1 MWPFPRPCATLPTM
15 DPETSAAQPGAGGS
29 EEAGG
34 APSGRARLGDWSG
47 YGTPAP
53 PAGDAPKES
62 AFAAAWNDQSQDWG
76 REYWAAIESLNGEPA
91 DPADPANKNL
101 VDETTPAPTSR
112 PTTAI
117 AASLAPTATAPAAT
131 AKAAKAT
138 KVSGWRARRAERKAQ
153 KLAKPAKK
161 KRRRTARRRLVPGW
175 AWAMV
180 AGVALTGGGA
190 LAGAMLAA
198 SSFTP
203 WELMDAAATPSP
215 SGTLLTQPDAAG
227 TGPTAGL
234 AGEATGDLTGAVAS
248 ATPTAGAAV
257 PQTTAGPLPGTPTKA
272 AVPVVPMPDPATRR
286 APSATPAA
294 TPSRSAT
301 ASSGPSATANARS
314 SASPSAAAT
323 TPASSDPD
331 AISEPEIAVAGPP
344 SGLAITS
351 EDRNFGSCPAKFSAQ
366 VTVEVAYGVPA
377 SATAAWSLDG
387 QSTSGTTDLA
397 AASYNTFQGTL
408 SGMPTK
414 QTVWL
419 HVQVTGPDGSVK
431 NEPFEITHPC

>member
-1 MWPFPRPCATLPTM
+1 MWPFPQPCATLPTM

-47 YGTPAP
+47 YGSAAP
-53 PAGDAPKES
+53 SAGDAPKES

-91 DPADPANKNL
+91 DPADPASKNL
-101 VDETTPAPTSR
+101 ADETAPVPASS
-112 PTTAI
+112 PTTAV
-117 AASLAPTATAPAAT
+117 AASLAPTATAPAT
-131 AKAAKAT
+131 PAKAA

-153 KLAKPAKK
+153 KLAKPEKK
-161 KRRRTARRRLVPGW
+161 KRRRTTRRRLVPGW

-180 AGVALTGGGA
+180 AGVALAGGGA

-198 SSFTP
+198 NSFTP

-215 SGTLLTQPDAAG
+215 SGTLLTQPDAGG

-248 ATPTAGAAV
+248 VSPPAAL
-257 PQTTAGPLPGTPTKA
+257 PQTTADPLPGTQTKA

-294 TPSRSAT
+294 TPSPSPT
-301 ASSGPSATANARS
+301 ARSGPSATASARS
-314 SASPSAAAT
+314 SASQSAAAT
-323 TPASSDPD
+323 TPANSDPD
-331 AISEPEIAVAGPP
+331 AISVPEIAVAGPP
-344 SGLAITS
+344 SGLAVTS
-351 EDRNFGSCPAKFSAQ
+351 EDRDFGSCPAKYSAK

-387 QSTSGTTDLA
+387 QNTSGTTDLA
-397 AASYNTFQGTL
+397 PAGYNTFQGTL